1 VALDRVACLP
11 EACLRKPALDAIDF
25 PNSFL
30 TFNRLDQ
37 NIARIQL
44 DARCEYAPG
53 KDAPVREYFLITP
66 CKSERMYV
74 DEDLWQDP
82 NHDYRG
88 FYSDTEHMTLKIYP
102 SADRDRRY
110 AQLNSDRFAA
120 IKLDVRRSLR
130 SRRLSGDSEIRQA
143 ILAGGKL
150 VARHK
155 IVHETTGGWAV
166 LEYPVKTINVHP
178 SETRWQVDTGPVGV
192 PEFGTH
198 VRLEVERLRVAYVAY
213 NRFEHV
219 EFLVR
224 FPTPIVAGGRT
235 VAATSHYSRVEKF
248 RGEWGEMWVLDS
260 TER

>member
-1 VALDRVACLP
+1 MT
-11 EACLRKPALDAIDF
+11 EPALDAIDF

-44 DARCEYAPG
+44 DARCQYAPR
-53 KDAPVREYFLITP
+53 KDAPAREYFLITP

-74 DEDLWQDP
+74 REDLWQDP

-88 FYSDTEHMTLKIYP
+88 FYSETEHMTLKIYP

-110 AQLNSDRFAA
+110 AQLNSQRFVAM
-120 IKLDVRRSLR
+120 KLDIRRASR
-130 SRRLSGDSEIRQA
+130 SRRLGTDSEIREA
-143 ILAGGKL
+143 VIAGEKL

-155 IVHETTGGWAV
+155 IIDEATGGWAV
-166 LEYPVKTINVHP
+166 LEYPVKTISVHP

-192 PEFGTH
+192 PEFGAR
-198 VRLEVERLRVAYVAY
+198 VGLDVERLRVAYVAY

-224 FPTPIVAGGRT
+224 CPTPIAVDGRT

-248 RGEWGEMWVLDS
+248 RGDWGEMLAVDG
-260 TER
+260 E